1 MRKATPKKRWN
12 FLYGCGHDMNKRKV
26 LMLTGAL
33 PYPLTTGAKI
43 RTFNLLKRLADEF
56 DIDLLTVITD
66 ESEKEYIAYIE
77 AIGVS
82 CHYLI
87 LPGQSGLFKKA
98 TDAFLSWILSEPY
111 LTRHYRSKPYR
122 KRLDK
127 LLAATNYDVIHCDAI
142 SMTPNFQ
149 GLDKRRL
156 ILTQHNIEQVIW
168 AGYVKRAGNPLM
180 HVYYRNQHRKIE
192 RLESRLNDTYGHVV
206 TVSANDKQILSQFYP
221 DDRITVVEN
230 GVDPATYEND
240 RPLGERSGI
249 VFTGS
254 LDWMPNI
261 DGLTWFACDIYPL
274 LRTTVPGLQIKVV
287 GRRPSFRLMD
297 ILSTRTAVTVHA
309 DVPEIQPFLH
319 EARVMIVPL
328 HIGGGSRLKILE
340 AMASRL
346 PVVATAKGAEGLDVE
361 HGKNILIANEPEKF
375 AGALIDVLND
385 DSLHQRLAE
394 AGLEL
399 INARYSWENVARPL
413 ADLWRS
419 VAGE

>member
-1 MRKATPKKRWN
+1 
-12 FLYGCGHDMNKRKV
+12 MNKPKV

-43 RTFNLLKRLADEF
+43 RTFNLLKRLASEF

-66 ESEKEYIAYIE
+66 ESERRYIEHIE
-77 AIGVS
+77 AIGIS

-87 LPGQSGLFKKA
+87 LPGQASVFKKT
-98 TDAFLSWILSEPY
+98 TDAILSWILSEPY
-111 LTRHYRSKPYR
+111 LTRHYRSRPYR
-122 KRLDK
+122 KRLDE
-127 LLAATNYDVIHCDAI
+127 LLEATNYDVIHCDAI
-142 SMTPNFQ
+142 SMTPNLK
-149 GLDKRRL
+149 GLDKSRL

-180 HVYYRNQHRKIE
+180 HVYYRNQYRKVQ
-192 RLESRLNDTYGHVV
+192 RLERQLNDIYGHVV
-206 TVSANDKQILSQFYP
+206 TVSGNDKRILSQFYP
-221 DDRITVVEN
+221 DDCITVVEN
-230 GVDPATYEND
+230 GVDPVMYKND
-240 RPLGERSGI
+240 KPLVEKSGI

-254 LDWMPNI
+254 LDWIPNI
-261 DGLTWFACDIYPL
+261 DGLTWFACDVYPL
-274 LRTTVPGLQIKVV
+274 LRATVAGLQIKVV
-287 GRRPSFRLMD
+287 GRRPSSRLID
-297 ILSTRTAVTVHA
+297 VLSTRTAVTVHA
-309 DVPEIQPFLH
+309 DVPEIQPFLR

-340 AMASRL
+340 AMASGL

-361 HGKNILIANEPEKF
+361 HGKNILIADEPEKF

-385 DSLHQRLAE
+385 DSLYRRLAE

-413 ADLWRS
+413 AKLWRS